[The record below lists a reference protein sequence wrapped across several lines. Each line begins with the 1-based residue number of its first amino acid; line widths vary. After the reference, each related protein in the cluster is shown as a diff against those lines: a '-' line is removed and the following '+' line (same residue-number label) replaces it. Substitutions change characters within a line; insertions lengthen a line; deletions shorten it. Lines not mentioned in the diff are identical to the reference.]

1 MLLGTTGRIGV
12 IARVSPA
19 PTSGAMAAGRRAWR
33 SALPASGALVVA
45 GALPW
50 VLAAIPGFPVNY
62 ALYLLTQA
70 MIFALVALGL
80 NLLTGYAGQFSIGHA
95 GFIAIGAY
103 TSAILTQRYHVPFVL
118 ALAAAGALSA
128 VTGFLLGLPALR
140 LSGPYLA
147 VATLGF
153 GVAVPQLILAGGA
166 FTGGS
171 SGLQRLPPAALPI
184 WYDATVGLYNVVIVS
199 DRAYYYLTLGVL
211 VVLTLFALNVVR
223 GHTGRAF
230 VAIRDSE
237 LAAQAMGVS
246 LLRYKTMAFAISAGY
261 AGIAGGLLA
270 HLVRGV
276 SPEEFTIFLSVSVL
290 TMIVVGGLGSIA
302 GSLLGALALTLVQ
315 PVLSRLPLLSDF
327 KNLYIIVFG
336 LVLILAVI
344 FLPQGIAGALRG
356 RGFRVPAAATGARDM
371 GEPAPVVD
379 LDPTLDDPGRDEAVT
394 TAAAGERSE

>member
-1 MLLGTTGRIGV
+1 MSASAATAGTSL
-12 IARVSPA
+12 ARLRAWAGPLPA
-19 PTSGAMAAGRRAWR
+19 LAALMAA
-33 SALPASGALVVA
+33 VI
-45 GALPW
+45 LPW
-50 VLAAIPGFPVNY
+50 VLAAIPAFPVNY

-70 MIFALVALGL
+70 MIFGLVALGL

-95 GFIAIGAY
+95 GFVAVGAY
-103 TSAILTQRYHVPFVL
+103 TSAILTQRYQLHFVL
-118 ALAAAGALSA
+118 ALCAAGLASA
-128 VTGFLLGLPALR
+128 VTGWLLGLPALR

-153 GVAVPQLILAGGA
+153 GVAVPQLVLAGGD

-184 WYDATVGLYNVVIVS
+184 WFDSPIGLYNLVIVS

-211 VVLTLFALNVVR
+211 VVLTLFAINVTR

-246 LLRYKTMAFAISAGY
+246 LSRYKTMAFALSAGY
-261 AGIAGGLLA
+261 AGIAGSLLA
-270 HLVRGV
+270 HMVRGV
-276 SPEEFTIFLSVSVL
+276 SPEEFTLFMSVTVL

-315 PVLSRLPLLSDF
+315 PLLSRLPLLSDF
-327 KNLYIIVFG
+327 KNLYIVVFG
-336 LVLILAVI
+336 LVLVLAVI
-344 FLPQGIAGALRG
+344 FLPQGIAGVSRG
-356 RGFRVPAAATGARDM
+356 RGLRMPVSTPGGRDV
-371 GEPAPVVD
+371 GETAPTVD
-379 LDPTLDDPGRDEAVT
+379 LDPVLDDPAPEQDVTESEAE
-394 TAAAGERSE
+394 ANERERG